1 MTARIYAVVSVIS
14 RAQKCDSMEFAVD
27 VSHLLQRSDVEDP
40 ILLHIKFIVYQ
51 FFETLTSFS

>member
-1 MTARIYAVVSVIS
+1 
-14 RAQKCDSMEFAVD
+14 MEFAVD